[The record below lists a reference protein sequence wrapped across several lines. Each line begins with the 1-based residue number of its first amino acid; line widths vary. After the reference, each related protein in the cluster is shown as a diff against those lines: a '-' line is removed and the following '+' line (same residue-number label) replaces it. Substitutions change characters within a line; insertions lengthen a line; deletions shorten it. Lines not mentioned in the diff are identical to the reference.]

1 MARLMV
7 GRVLRAV
14 LSLFLLTLLVHGGL
28 ALLPGDPIRALFG
41 QESPEPMVY
50 EAMRD
55 QFNLDE
61 PWIVQYV
68 TYLKDLVTGN
78 WGNSFPGIVRDRAVV
93 GPPVRDIVNTA
104 VPVSAK
110 LIAPVLAIQLVAGA
124 AFGAFAAVFRRRP
137 AGNGVYFVAVSLLG
151 IPVIALAYLLQ
162 IAFAWKLGW
171 VPTRGLDDWPSYVLP
186 VTALSLTTT
195 CLLILFARQHLRDV
209 LRQPFVKAPIA
220 RGIPR
225 LRVVGLHAMKISL
238 PSFLT
243 LVVANLGHLVT
254 SLIIV
259 ETIFGIP
266 GLGSALYSAIFQ
278 RDRALIIALLILVAA
293 GIALANLIVD
303 AAHLLLDPRLK
314 DNA

>member
-1 MARLMV
+1 MARLMA
-7 GRVLRAV
+7 GRVLRAL

-41 QESPEPMVY
+41 QESPEPVVY

-78 WGNSFPGIVRDRAVV
+78 WGNSFPGIVRSVAVV
-93 GPPVRDIVNTA
+93 GPPVRDIVTA
-104 VPVSAK
+104 AAPVSAK
-110 LIAPVLAIQLVAGA
+110 LIAPVVAIQLVAGA
-124 AFGAFAAVFRRRP
+124 AIGAFAAVFRRRP

-162 IAFAWKLGW
+162 MAFAWKLGW
-171 VPTRGLDDWPSYVLP
+171 LPTRGLDGWPSYVLP

-220 RGIPR
+220 RGIRR
-225 LRVVGLHAMKISL
+225 LRVVSVHAMKISL

-266 GLGSALYSAIFQ
+266 GLGSALYTAIFQ
-278 RDRALIIALLILVAA
+278 RDRSLIIALLLLVAA
-293 GIALANLIVD
+293 GIAIANLIVD
-303 AAHLLLDPRLK
+303 AAHLILDPRLR